1 MIFKT
6 STALCIAALC
16 FMTGGQAQLVTPDSN
31 TLVANI
37 DMNGIKALFT
47 FTPVTKG
54 TGANV
59 SIEVQ
64 EGLSKSF
71 ALSLTKG
78 FEYHVHV
85 SPVGPNNNCTA
96 TGGHLDPANVGTT
109 KCISATPTKC
119 QEGDLSGKH
128 GELKATD
135 GGAIP
140 KVEYVDQQLRF
151 DGETTTI
158 VGRSIVIHNNG
169 ARVACGNIVPYGQ
182 VTSQSNNSGEPV
194 TNLAENV
201 PESKKLTSGASGSR
215 HEHGSVNGGHAF
227 VALGVVAS
235 WMVMM

>member
-37 DMNGIKALFT
+37 DMS
-47 FTPVTKG
+47 KG

-158 VGRSIVIHNNG
+158 VG
-169 ARVACGNIVPYGQ
+169 
-182 VTSQSNNSGEPV
+182 
-194 TNLAENV
+194 
-201 PESKKLTSGASGSR
+201 
-215 HEHGSVNGGHAF
+215 
-227 VALGVVAS
+227 
-235 WMVMM
+235 